1 MVRLE
6 KLVLW
11 LAATSFLTAGV
22 VLAQTPEESAAP
34 VPANVWTF
42 CADSSNNLLIQDLSS
57 YLQAQSAVVGQK
69 LCLQYAVPCPSDS
82 VRTRRKVTLRGPGG
96 KDSEWRIELGDTV
109 YPQGGMTL
117 PMTANVI
124 GEKGTVQVVSSPG
137 PWTVDLTRIP
147 MVELRAGEGKKWR
160 VNMTLESAEA
170 GAGCWIE
177 VQCPVR
183 GQ

>member
-1 MVRLE
+1 MARLE
-6 KLVLW
+6 KLFLW
-11 LAATSFLTAGV
+11 LVATSFLTAGV
-22 VLAQTPEESAAP
+22 AFAQTPEESPAP
-34 VPANVWTF
+34 PPANVWTF
-42 CADSSNNLLIQDLSS
+42 CTDPTNNLLVQDLSS
-57 YLQAQSAVVGQK
+57 YSVGQESIVGQK

-82 VRTRRKVTLRGPGG
+82 IRTRRKVTLRGPGG
-96 KDSEWRIELGDTV
+96 KEGDWHLELGDTI

-124 GEKGTVQVVSSPG
+124 SDKGTVQIVSSPG

-160 VNMTLESAEA
+160 VNLTLENAEA
-170 GAGCWIE
+170 GGGCWIE